1 MGAAIFVGNLRFG
14 NVIHLQFDS
23 SGYNFVHAKHV
34 TNRSPF
40 VVIIIIIKWR
50 QLQKETRAYKKNGGN
65 FKGRL
70 LAGLG

>member
-34 TNRSPF
+34 TNRSLL
-40 VVIIIIIKWR
+40 WR
-50 QLQKETRAYKKNGGN
+50 QLQKKKQAHIKNGGN

>member
-34 TNRSPF
+34 TKDSCCGGSF
-40 VVIIIIIKWR
+40 K
-50 QLQKETRAYKKNGGN
+50 KKN
-65 FKGRL
+65 KRI
-70 LAGLG
+70 